1 MRADRA
7 NIDALTEMRL
17 EYIKADMGVSIEDED
32 SMKVKIPLSFER
44 HLDREYL
51 FFSKR

>member
-32 SMKVKIPLSFER
+32 SIESENPLVF
-44 HLDREYL
+44 
-51 FFSKR
+51 